1 MSQFLSQSDLP
12 VSYVPVTLKHFRLLA
27 RLGRAPVRA
36 TNVMLQPDI
45 HLDDRASNLFV
56 PLKWEPSSAEMNMT
70 ISQLMND
77 H

>member
-12 VSYVPVTLKHFRLLA
+12 VSYVPVTLKHFRILA

-36 TNVMLQPDI
+36 TNVTLQPDI
-45 HLDDRASNLFV
+45 HLDDRASSLFV
-56 PLKWEPSSAEMNMT
+56 PLKWEPSFIEMNLT

>member
-12 VSYVPVTLKHFRLLA
+12 ISYVPVTLKHFRILA
-27 RLGRAPVRA
+27 RLGRAPVCA
-36 TNVMLQPDI
+36 TNLTLQPDI
-45 HLDDRASNLFV
+45 YLDDRASSLFV
-56 PLKWEPSSAEMNMT
+56 PLKWEPSFIEMNLT